1 MNFKQLRYFVRIA
14 ETGNMSRAAETLNVA
29 QTAIGFQIRN
39 LEAQLGVELI
49 ERHSRGI
56 RITEPGR
63 TLLRHGK
70 EILSAMDDAVREVR
84 ETSARPKAPLAVGL
98 TSSIMAALDA
108 DLFSLAD
115 RHGLQTGV
123 RFVEALS
130 FNLTSSLL
138 RGEMNCALAFNVP
151 DTPGVVRTPLMD
163 EALFMI
169 TPAGNPLNGVPVSF
183 QEALSGTL
191 ALVSSRDNVWD
202 IVHHVANYLSLDFKV
217 AFEVQSTTAIKTLA
231 HSDVATSVMPY
242 GIVAKEVSEGTLCA
256 RPIED
261 PRAIRTLFLIHPHR
275 TLDELHGTEQGQL
288 IEGLFEEYAS
298 VMERHSAMLRRM
310 CFPPGNEQASLS
322 RE

>member
-1 MNFKQLRYFVRIA
+1 MNFKQLRYFIRVA
-14 ETGNMSRAAETLNVA
+14 EVGNMSRAAETLNVA

-84 ETSARPKAPLAVGL
+84 ETADGPKAPLVVGL
-98 TSSIMAALDA
+98 TSSIMAALDT

-123 RFVEALS
+123 RFAEALS

-151 DTPGVVRTPLMD
+151 DTPGLVRTPLMD

-169 TPAGNPLNGVPVSF
+169 APAGHPLNGVPVSF
-183 QEALSGTL
+183 REALSGTL

-202 IVHHVANYLSLDFKV
+202 MVHSVAKYLSIDFRV
-217 AFEVQSTTAIKTLA
+217 AFEVQSTSAIKTLA
-231 HSDVATSVMPY
+231 HSGVATSIMPY
-242 GIVAKEVSEGTLCA
+242 GIVAKEVLEGTLCA

-275 TLDELHGTEQGQL
+275 TLSELHDTEQGRL
-288 IEGLFEEYAS
+288 VEALFEEYAS
-298 VMERHSAMLRRM
+298 VMERHAAMRRRM
-310 CFPPGNEQASLS
+310 WHPPDHGVA
-322 RE
+322 